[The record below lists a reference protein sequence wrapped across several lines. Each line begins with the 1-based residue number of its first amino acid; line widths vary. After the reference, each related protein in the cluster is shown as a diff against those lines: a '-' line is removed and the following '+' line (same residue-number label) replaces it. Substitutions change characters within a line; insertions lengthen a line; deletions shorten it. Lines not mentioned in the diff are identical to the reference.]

1 MGVAVIDE
9 GRFGRGAKVNAG
21 GRQPMTA
28 LRTQRYF
35 NQPSRAEEYSTFS
48 RLRAT
53 FLDAIPLPNMESSSK
68 PGVTQL
74 DLDLQTTG
82 TILEDTF
89 RAVVQNRTARRIKR
103 LQQVVGQPTL
113 QN

>member
-53 FLDAIPLPNMESSSK
+53 FLDAIPLPNMGTWRCYAK
-68 PGVTQL
+68 
-74 DLDLQTTG
+74 G
-82 TILEDTF
+82 TI
-89 RAVVQNRTARRIKR
+89 AKRRR
-103 LQQVVGQPTL
+103 LHMDYMLIAPPD
-113 QN
+113 